1 MRERRNL
8 KHLYSAGIIDTDPTR
23 TIKVS
28 RNLEPN
34 RVGGGGSSGAGRDL
48 PASVDLIEVNKTD
61 LPNVRTNLPEF
72 FTSKSGRTGEERRGD
87 GGD

>member
-1 MRERRNL
+1 M
-8 KHLYSAGIIDTDPTR
+8 YSAGIIDTDPTR

-34 RVGGGGSSGAGRDL
+34 RVGGSEGGRGDL
-48 PASVDLIEVNKTD
+48 SASVDLIEVNKTD

-72 FTSKSGRTGEERRGD
+72 FTSKAGKGE